1 MSLKELTWAKHKDAE
16 RSAFAR
22 KLISGAL
29 TTYEYSL
36 YLTQMCYVYGKLEE
50 VATHFG
56 VLENLDGLRR
66 RHKIWEDIVELA
78 GPDNGLSYLKS
89 TVDYY
94 NYLDSLKS
102 DPDGAKKILAHVYV
116 RHMGDLYGGQMIAKK
131 VPGQG
136 RFYQFNDRD
145 GLIAAIRSKLS
156 DDLADEA
163 NISFDHAIAIMNEL
177 NVD

>member
-22 KLISGAL
+22 KLISGEL

-50 VATHFG
+50 IATRFG
-56 VLENLDGLRR
+56 LLDDLDGIYRR
-66 RHKIWEDIVELA
+66 NKIWDDIVELA
-78 GPDNGLSYLKS
+78 GSDNGLGYLKS
-89 TVDYY
+89 TVEYY
-94 NYLDSLKS
+94 NYLDRLKS

-145 GLIAAIRSKLS
+145 RLINTIRSKLS

-163 NISFDHAIAIMNEL
+163 NIAFDHAIAIMREL